1 MGVCIA
7 QYFAM
12 HGHKVYLY
20 NRTVE
25 NLQKAMKRIEDNMY
39 TLSQMDYIKEEEI
52 QTVMNCVIPEENL
65 ETAVREADYII
76 ENVAEKV
83 VFQRLV
89 QHRKLHL

>member
-25 NLQKAMKRIEDNMY
+25 NLQKAMKRIEGNMY

-83 VFQRLV
+83 E
-89 QHRKLHL
+89 KLLY

>member
-1 MGVCIA
+1 
-7 QYFAM
+7 
-12 HGHKVYLY
+12 
-20 NRTVE
+20 
-25 NLQKAMKRIEDNMY
+25 MKRIEGNMY

-83 VFQRLV
+83 E
-89 QHRKLHL
+89 KLLY